1 MQACIGTGET
11 EILRENVGED
21 LRLTVPDIR
30 QTGGRVFIEKEARL
44 MPSFSSAILYVWY
57 IRVGVG
63 VAFRCARH

>member
-1 MQACIGTGET
+1 MRACVRIKET

-21 LRLTVPDIR
+21 LRLTLPDIR
-30 QTGGRVFIEKEARL
+30 QTGGRVFIEKEVRV